1 MNSMTG
7 FGSGRAE
14 SPLGAVTVELRS
26 VNNRFLDVSARIP
39 SELSAAE
46 PSARAE
52 LQKRIHRGKVVLNAR
67 FDAIPGAA
75 EHYDV
80 NRPLL
85 GMLEKFCRDRNESSS
100 LAHLLTVP
108 GIIVTHQDSAATE
121 ALQKLFATAF
131 HAAMEGLKKDRRREG
146 EALRAALRGI
156 HERMTAALGIVDR
169 GRQGLAAKYR
179 DKLQERI
186 AELLGPKGAALDAG
200 RLEQEVALF
209 ADKADIEEE
218 IIRLRA
224 HLSRL
229 NDILSDESDEG
240 KGRALEFLNQEIL
253 REVNTIGS
261 KSRDLDII
269 TQVLELKNLAE
280 SMKEQT
286 ANIE

>member
-1 MNSMTG
+1 MIPNDNTMIKTPTMEFMRNKRLSVVATALSAEAMT
-7 FGSGRAE
+7 
-14 SPLGAVTVELRS
+14 
-26 VNNRFLDVSARIP
+26 
-39 SELSAAE
+39 SELAVSPKPVRPEKVAMRG
-46 PSARAE
+46 SFSRA
-52 LQKRIHRGKVVLNAR
+52 
-67 FDAIPGAA
+67 
-75 EHYDV
+75 
-80 NRPLL
+80 
-85 GMLEKFCRDRNESSS
+85 
-100 LAHLLTVP
+100 
-108 GIIVTHQDSAATE
+108 
-121 ALQKLFATAF
+121 AF
-131 HAAMEGLKKDRRREG
+131 HAAMEGLKKDRRQEG
-146 EALRAALRGI
+146 EALRAELRGI